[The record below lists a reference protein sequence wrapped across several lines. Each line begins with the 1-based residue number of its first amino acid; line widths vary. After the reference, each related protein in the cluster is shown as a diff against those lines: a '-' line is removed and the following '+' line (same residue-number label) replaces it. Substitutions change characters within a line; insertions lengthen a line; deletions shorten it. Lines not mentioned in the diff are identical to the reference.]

1 MKRFAILFNKE
12 LVTRFLQS
20 NRREYYHTICTTYQT
35 DISDE
40 LRDSLR
46 ELLPT
51 KPDLEELEKCMN
63 QYCQK
68 EVIIHVCYLNSKE
81 LRVLILKAPDLKF

>member
-20 NRREYYHTICTTYQT
+20 SRREYYHTICTTYQT

-68 EVIIHVCYLNSKE
+68 EVIIHVCYF
-81 LRVLILKAPDLKF
+81 RDCRIDLLY

>member
-12 LVTRFLQS
+12 LVTRFLES

-46 ELLPT
+46 E
-51 KPDLEELEKCMN
+51 
-63 QYCQK
+63 
-68 EVIIHVCYLNSKE
+68 
-81 LRVLILKAPDLKF
+81 